1 MRVFFDTNVLISAYT
16 ARGLSADLFRLV
28 LSEHE
33 VLTGEVNLQEF
44 SRVLGQRFR
53 VPAAEVM
60 RAERELREYT
70 IVPKPSARPAL
81 EIRDPD
87 DVWVLASAMAGQ
99 ADALVTGDKDLL
111 DVAREAPIPIL
122 SPRDCWQW
130 LRGWGC
136 DRPSNKALHLPAAR
150 LRPAAARER

>member
-33 VLTGEVNLQEF
+33 VLTGEVNLREF
-44 SRVLGQRFR
+44 NRVLGQRFR
-53 VPAAEVM
+53 VPAAEVI
-60 RAERELREYT
+60 RAERELREHT

-87 DVWVLASAMAGQ
+87 DVWVLASAVSVESKSRAWRAPSCLKRI
-99 ADALVTGDKDLL
+99 ADAF
-111 DVAREAPIPIL
+111 
-122 SPRDCWQW
+122 
-130 LRGWGC
+130 
-136 DRPSNKALHLPAAR
+136 AAM
-150 LRPAAARER
+150 A

>member
-1 MRVFFDTNVLISAYT
+1 M
-16 ARGLSADLFRLV
+16 
-28 LSEHE
+28 
-33 VLTGEVNLQEF
+33 LTGEVNLQEF

-60 RAERELREYT
+60 RTERELREHT
-70 IVPKPSARPAL
+70 IVPKPSARPVL

-130 LRGWGC
+130 LRG
-136 DRPSNKALHLPAAR
+136 
-150 LRPAAARER
+150 

>member
-16 ARGLSADLFRLV
+16 ARGLSADLSRLV

-44 SRVLGQRFR
+44 NRVLGQRFR
-53 VPAAEVM
+53 VPAAEVI
-60 RAERELREYT
+60 RAERELREHT

-87 DVWVLASAMAGQ
+87 DVWVPASAVAGQ

-111 DVAREAPIPIL
+111 DIAAVAPIPIL
-122 SPRDCWQW
+122 SPRECWQW
-130 LRGWGC
+130 LRG
-136 DRPSNKALHLPAAR
+136 
-150 LRPAAARER
+150 